1 VRIFELP
8 MMGRKAWPIPIAN
21 GVGRSPLDFARD
33 RSGQAL
39 IEAALIFPILVGLFL
54 GITEFSEAFTVN
66 RRIEAAANVSADLV
80 ARTQSV
86 TTADLVG
93 IKSMTDEMI
102 KPYATAKLGLIIT
115 SVTTDPDNTPSVQWS
130 FASGADASPHAVG
143 SSMTLP
149 AGVTEPSS
157 SIVVSEVQ
165 YEFQS
170 TLARLIVGN
179 IQMRARAYFRPRVSP
194 NVSKLD

>member
-1 VRIFELP
+1 MV
-8 MMGRKAWPIPIAN
+8 GRKVWPIRIAN
-21 GVGRSPLDFARD
+21 RVGRSSLDFARD

-93 IKSMTDEMI
+93 IKSMIDEMI

-115 SVTTDPDNTPSVQWS
+115 SVTTDPGNTPSVLWS

-149 AGVTEPSS
+149 AGVTEHSS

-165 YEFQS
+165 YEFRS

>member
-1 VRIFELP
+1 MV
-8 MMGRKAWPIPIAN
+8 GRKVWPIRIAN
-21 GVGRSPLDFARD
+21 RVGRSSLDFARD

-93 IKSMTDEMI
+93 IKSMIDEMI

-115 SVTTDPDNTPSVQWS
+115 SVTTDPGNTPSVLWS

>member
-1 VRIFELP
+1 MRILELP
-8 MMGRKAWPIPIAN
+8 MVGRKVWPIRIAN
-21 GVGRSPLDFARD
+21 RVGRSSLDFARD

-115 SVTTDPDNTPSVQWS
+115 SVTTDPGNTPSVLWS